1 MKRFYLSAATTLSA
15 FFITVNLTR
24 AAADDNWPQ
33 WRGPRQDGTAPH
45 ANPPTEW
52 DESTNIKWKIK
63 IPGEGTATP
72 IVWEKKVFI
81 QTAIPT
87 GKKGE
92 ASPVAANSANP
103 TPSDGPPPDERRG
116 PPPGGGRGFGPGGP
130 LSERMLHDGDQNKD
144 EKLSRTEFSALAES
158 WFNKVDTDKTGKLD
172 QEKFAQGFG
181 QIMGPPPD
189 GGGPGGDRRGGGP
202 GRFVGSGLFGAADA
216 NKDGSLTLD
225 EFRSTFDNW
234 FTRWDT
240 EKSGQL
246 DAGKLRDG
254 LNEALPRPQFG
265 GGGPGGG
272 RGRGGGMGGAKPTEV
287 QQFALLC
294 IDRDT
299 GKILWQKVAREEVPH
314 EGYKEGGG
322 TFASPSGL
330 TDGQLVF
337 AHFGSRG
344 LYCYDMDGNKK
355 WDKDLGKMQVAMGF
369 GEGSSPALY
378 KNTLVVNWDNEAGSF
393 VTALD
398 KNTGKE
404 IWKKNRNERT
414 SWSTPLI
421 IEHGGKAQAIVTATG
436 KIRSYDLASGDIVW
450 ECAGL
455 TRNVIPSPV
464 ADSEKVYCTSG
475 FQGNALLAIKLDAK
489 GDISGSDTIAWK
501 YSKSTPYVPS
511 PLLYEG
517 KLYFLGNNNGRLSC
531 LDAKD
536 GKVLFDAESISDIPN
551 IYASPVGA
559 AGKVYLVG
567 RNGVTVVL
575 KNGDKVEKLASNKL
589 DDKIDASPVVVGKEL
604 LLRGR
609 ASLYCIA
616 EK

>member
-1 MKRFYLSAATTLSA
+1 MKRFYLSAAIL
-15 FFITVNLTR
+15 
-24 AAADDNWPQ
+24 AAVLLMLDMTQAASDDNWPE
-33 WRGPRQDGTAPH
+33 WRGPRQDGTAPR
-45 ANPPTEW
+45 ANPPTTW
-52 DESTNIKWKIK
+52 DETTNIKWKIE
-63 IPGEGTATP
+63 IPGEGSATP
-72 IVWEKKVFI
+72 IVWEKKIFI
-81 QTAIPT
+81 QTAIAT

-92 ASPVAANSANP
+92 PSSSVASAAN
-103 TPSDGPPPDERRG
+103 PPPSGGPGDDRRG
-116 PPPGGGRGFGPGGP
+116 PPPGGSRGVGPGGP

-158 WFNKVDTDKTGKLD
+158 WFAKLDTEKAGKLD
-172 QEKFAQGFG
+172 QEKFTQGFG

-189 GGGPGGDRRGGGP
+189 GGPPGGDRRGGGP
-202 GRFVGSGLFGAADA
+202 GRFAGGGLFGVADA

-234 FTRWDT
+234 FTRWDS

-265 GGGPGGG
+265 GGGGPG
-272 RGRGGGMGGAKPTEV
+272 RGRGGMGGAKPTEV
-287 QQFALLC
+287 QQFTLLC
-294 IDRDT
+294 LDRET

-314 EGYKEGGG
+314 EGYKEGDG

-337 AHFGSRG
+337 AYFGSRG
-344 LYCYDMDGNKK
+344 LYCYDMDGNQK
-355 WDKDLGKMQVAMGF
+355 WNKDLGKMQVAMGF

-378 KNTLVVNWDNEAGSF
+378 KDTLVVNWDNEAGSF
-393 VTALD
+393 IVALD
-398 KNTGKE
+398 KKSGKE
-404 IWKKNRNERT
+404 LWKKDRNERT

-421 IEHGGKAQAIVTATG
+421 IERGGKAQAIVTATG

-450 ECAGL
+450 ECGGL

-489 GDISGSDTIAWK
+489 GDVTGSDAIVWK
-501 YSKSTPYVPS
+501 HSKSTPYVPS
-511 PLLYEG
+511 PLLYDG
-517 KLYFLGNNNGRLSC
+517 KIYFLASNNGRLSC

-536 GKVLFDAESISDIPN
+536 GKAFFDAESISDVPN
-551 IYASPVGA
+551 IYASPIGA
-559 AGKVYLVG
+559 GGKVYLVG
-567 RNGVTVVL
+567 RNGTTVVL
-575 KNGDKVEKLASNKL
+575 KNGEKVEKLATNKL
-589 DDKIDASPVVVGKEL
+589 DDKIDASPVAVGKEL
-604 LLRGR
+604 FLRGR
-609 ASLYCIA
+609 ANLYCIA